1 MQQED
6 EGLTRRKNS
15 YLDVLIKHHQP
26 HSMQSREAQ
35 TGVLSLARRTEQD
48 GGGVGGEMR
57 GSGSPRVG
65 RTGEGRDKHLRQ
77 PTLSSGARGP
87 CPESPHFKALLW
99 PSSGYL

>member
-48 GGGVGGEMR
+48 GGGWGERCVVLVALGWGGQGKEET
-57 GSGSPRVG
+57 SI
-65 RTGEGRDKHLRQ
+65 
-77 PTLSSGARGP
+77 
-87 CPESPHFKALLW
+87 
-99 PSSGYL
+99 